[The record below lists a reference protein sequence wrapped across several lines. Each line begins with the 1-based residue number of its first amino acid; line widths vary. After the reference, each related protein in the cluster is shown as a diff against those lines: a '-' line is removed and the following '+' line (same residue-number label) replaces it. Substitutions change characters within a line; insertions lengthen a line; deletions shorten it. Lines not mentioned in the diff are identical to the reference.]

1 MQTDHKL
8 FEAIVND
15 LSTSGYSIQP
25 DALPVELAD
34 TLRQSV
40 MGMDNEVFKSAG
52 VGRDGLH
59 QINQQVRRDTIHW
72 IDEQSAAGRDWLT
85 WMGQLQGVIN
95 RQLFLGLDFYESH
108 FSQYGIGSFYKRHL
122 DAFVGQGN
130 RILSTVTYLN
140 PNWPSEA
147 GGELVLYRNEDDESG
162 IKVAPEFATMVVFLS
177 EEFQHEVLPTNQT
190 RYSIAG
196 WFRRRSVND
205 VVIWII

>member
-59 QINQQVRRDTIHW
+59 QINQQVRRD
-72 IDEQSAAGRDWLT
+72 
-85 WMGQLQGVIN
+85 
-95 RQLFLGLDFYESH
+95 
-108 FSQYGIGSFYKRHL
+108 
-122 DAFVGQGN
+122 
-130 RILSTVTYLN
+130 
-140 PNWPSEA
+140 
-147 GGELVLYRNEDDESG
+147 
-162 IKVAPEFATMVVFLS
+162 
-177 EEFQHEVLPTNQT
+177 
-190 RYSIAG
+190 
-196 WFRRRSVND
+196 
-205 VVIWII
+205 